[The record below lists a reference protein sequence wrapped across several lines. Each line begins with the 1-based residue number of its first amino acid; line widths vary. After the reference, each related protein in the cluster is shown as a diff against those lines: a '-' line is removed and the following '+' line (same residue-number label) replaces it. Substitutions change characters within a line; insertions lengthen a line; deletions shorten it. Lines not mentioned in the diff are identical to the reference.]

1 MSNSLMDHY
10 VMSLSLELSSVK
22 DLSKNYYGNI
32 SLVDMWNANLV

>member
-10 VMSLSLELSSVK
+10 VMSLSLELLSVK